1 MIFFQHQKDDCNVYD
16 YDDVHDDDDAGNDA
30 DLNRRLVL
38 VHISPIP
45 STACDAPLKT
55 CVMGWRGCLAGCPDP
70 LRGSSSPHPL
80 TFDLSITAQSQSPR
94 DFSYVS
100 FNYYC
105 VLRKCLTTM
114 LSKLNQNNSKRKKI
128 TEYLAHRKFYVSL
141 RI

>member
-1 MIFFQHQKDDCNVYD
+1 MIFFQHQKDDCDVYD
-16 YDDVHDDDDAGNDA
+16 YDDVRDDDDAGNDA

-55 CVMGWRGCLAGCPDP
+55 CVMEWRGCLAGCPDP

-94 DFSYVS
+94 DFYVS

-114 LSKLNQNNSKRKKI
+114 LSKLNQNNSKRKKSRSI
-128 TEYLAHRKFYVSL
+128 
-141 RI
+141 